1 MKGYKNVWEDDDIGV
16 GNVLCLPACSSDRE
30 SMSKSEDSMVDEE
43 YIFRTNELL
52 AAKDAENE
60 NLAGALQEKASEVMV
75 QIVNGNLL
83 GSGVI
88 LRMDSEQVVIVT
100 ASHVLEGVKAQKENE
115 VLEGTEELK
124 IKLVDGT
131 VLVQEKGAKEN
142 EWQVRLSET
151 SDLGFIMLP
160 TGVMGEESL
169 SVCRY
174 VAVDK
179 KAFDEMKAED
189 IILVM
194 GSREEVAGNA
204 YEGKLTEPWIYM
216 EDYGQYMM
224 LGRTYAKPGM
234 SGGGVFD
241 QRGRFIGILSGADEQ
256 GNLAIVPLSLVLAEL

>member
-1 MKGYKNVWEDDDIGV
+1 MYGKMMVLV
-16 GNVLCLPACSSDRE
+16 LVMVLCLSACSSDRE
-30 SMSKSEDSMVDEE
+30 IMSQSADSTVDEE

-52 AAKDAENE
+52 EAEEAESE
-60 NLAGALQEKASEVMV
+60 NLAGVLQEKASGVMV

-88 LRMDSEQVVIVT
+88 FWMDKEQVVIVT
-100 ASHVLEGVKAQKENE
+100 AAHVLEGVKAQKGDE
-115 VLEGTEELK
+115 VLVRTEELK

-131 VLVQEKGAKEN
+131 VLAQGNGADDGLWN
-142 EWQVRLSET
+142 VRLSQT
-151 SDLGFIMLP
+151 SDIGFIILP
-160 TGVMGEESL
+160 TKAIGEESL
-169 SVCRY
+169 ALCRY
-174 VAVDK
+174 VVVDK
-179 KAFDEMKAED
+179 KAFDELEVDD

-204 YEGKLTEPWIYM
+204 YEGRLTEPWIYV

-224 LGRTYAKPGM
+224 IGRTYAKPGM

-241 QRGRFIGILSGADEQ
+241 MYGRFIGILSGADEQ